1 VAHSSAEGLRAGA
14 ATVEITPPTGYPMW
28 GYAARKDAPSL
39 GVREPL
45 KARALVLAVG
55 DERIALVSLD
65 LGRAP
70 TRASTAAIR
79 AKVKAGGVGTIFLVA
94 SHTHTGPVL
103 ELDDWPT
110 PKTSYVRQLED
121 KLAAVILE
129 ANKALKPARFGVG
142 SKEVALNRNRHSKR
156 PEPPVDRELLVL
168 RVEDADGKPIAHAV
182 NFAAHPTMIDAGERK
197 FSPDWP
203 GSMAALVEKE
213 TGAPCLFLQGA
224 EGDLSPKANK
234 GDGPEAFGQTL
245 GREVLELI
253 KGIRCAA
260 AEKPTLKVREEDFK
274 FASQVDLSNVAV
286 RALYASAFFPELI
299 AFYER
304 EYKDGIRPHL
314 SVAML
319 EGRIGFVGV
328 SGEFFCGHSLS
339 LKRRARLEHLFFLG
353 CCNDYHQYFPT
364 IEAVSEGGYGAS
376 ATVSPVEV
384 GAGERIMDRALILL
398 YRLRGK
404 LN

>member
-1 VAHSSAEGLRAGA
+1 
-14 ATVEITPPTGYPMW
+14 
-28 GYAARKDAPSL
+28 
-39 GVREPL
+39 
-45 KARALVLAVG
+45 
-55 DERIALVSLD
+55 
-65 LGRAP
+65 
-70 TRASTAAIR
+70 
-79 AKVKAGGVGTIFLVA
+79 
-94 SHTHTGPVL
+94 
-103 ELDDWPT
+103 
-110 PKTSYVRQLED
+110 
-121 KLAAVILE
+121 
-129 ANKALKPARFGVG
+129 
-142 SKEVALNRNRHSKR
+142 
-156 PEPPVDRELLVL
+156 
-168 RVEDADGKPIAHAV
+168 
-182 NFAAHPTMIDAGERK
+182 MIDAAERK

-234 GDGPEAFGQTL
+234 GDGPEGFGQTL

-253 KGIRCAA
+253 KGIRCTAP
-260 AEKPTLKVREEDFK
+260 EKMTLKVREEDFK
-274 FASQVDLSNVAV
+274 FASQVDLSNFAV
-286 RALYASAFFPELI
+286 RALYASAFFPELV

-319 EGRIGFVGV
+319 DGRIGFVGV
-328 SGEFFCGHSLS
+328 SGEFFCGHALS

-364 IEAVSEGGYGAS
+364 IEAVSEGGYGAT